1 MVGTVVIVIGSQK
14 DAPRPFP
21 GSSVGI
27 GTSAGRPAEGK
38 TNACWSLPTSTS
50 ISAQVQARPGQ
61 RPMVNK
67 HCWHKSQNPLE
78 VKMQTGKTQQQPQPS
93 KLKLAIYSKNNL
105 QSRLAVADTH
115 THKNNNRCS
124 QTVSESVRLNSVFQV
139 SLVTVQGLLTGQ
151 VVAKELKSMVKK
163 YH

>member
-14 DAPRPFP
+14 D

>member
-1 MVGTVVIVIGSQK
+1 
-14 DAPRPFP
+14 
-21 GSSVGI
+21 
-27 GTSAGRPAEGK
+27 
-38 TNACWSLPTSTS
+38 
-50 ISAQVQARPGQ
+50 
-61 RPMVNK
+61 
-67 HCWHKSQNPLE
+67 
-78 VKMQTGKTQQQPQPS
+78 MQTGKTQQQPQPS